1 MWGRIVS
8 SVSSVLDINQA
19 TLSGCIDIIVVPQA
33 DGTLH
38 STPFHVRF
46 GKAKLL
52 KSREKHVSINV
63 NGNDIPLKMKLGAA
77 GEAYFIHQDDPPED
91 SFENISSPT
100 DSRESS
106 PSDVEISTPSQPA
119 NNSSLNISHAK
130 SFETTVEYRNK
141 TDSTDPS
148 NFTNIETENENIQNI
163 NEVFQRYN
171 ITLSLCGHLLYGGE
185 EDSRHDEYVFQ
196 SNIISFEQFEND
208 PDLWYHSCLVAVID
222 GKPPYY
228 PIKAFYP
235 VITSII
241 AFGKPPSTQALKKF
255 LGIPE
260 KSSKKI
266 RSSSDCGIID
276 SNFDHISGNH
286 RANRCLSSTLP
297 LSSKSHIQG
306 CLTAPVSVDNCEVSS
321 FESIESISSSPNLL
335 RMDNPTNT
343 PNCIY
348 LCRSKPPVKYL
359 RHSLRPTSDQ
369 LKSMNLKWGAN
380 RVTYTV
386 ESSLQGRKTVSG
398 TIYLW
403 PPDSR
408 IVVSDVDG
416 TITRSD
422 VLGQLMPIVGR
433 DWSHQGVAELMTNI
447 ESNGYKIVYLT
458 ARAIGQADATRD
470 FLFGLKQVGNSGNVT
485 LPDGPVF
492 LSPDRLFPS
501 FKREVIDRKP
511 YIFKIAA
518 LRDIRNLFPIY
529 RNPLYA
535 GFGNRDTDYRSYSH
549 VGIPEGKIFII
560 DPKGVIHHINKT
572 YAKTYET
579 LSEIVEYMFPPL
591 SESTKN
597 NLNKD
602 TCNFIEND
610 DNQLDILDDQY
621 NSFNYWRV
629 DPIDMLSKTNNTI
642 DINFQSKSEAIDVE
656 CDGGIEDNN
665 SDCSMNINSY
675 KTATAMSNYFSSM
688 DTSEIVSNFQ
698 FSHTIES
705 IIESEL

>member
-1 MWGRIVS
+1 MWGKIVN

-33 DGTLH
+33 DGTLQ

-52 KSREKHVSINV
+52 KSREKIVSINV

-77 GEAYFIHQDDPPED
+77 GEAYFIHQDESPED
-91 SFENISSPT
+91 AYERLSSP
-100 DSRESS
+100 DSVASS
-106 PSDVEISTPSQPA
+106 PSDIETNTIPQIHE
-119 NNSSLNISHAK
+119 SSSNHLSHAR

-141 TDSTDPS
+141 TENTECSVL
-148 NFTNIETENENIQNI
+148 TNNENGQNLLNI
-163 NEVFQRYN
+163 FQDHN
-171 ITLSLCGHLLYGGE
+171 IALSLCGHLLYGGE
-185 EDSRHDEYVFQ
+185 DDAKHDEYVFQ
-196 SNIISFEQFEND
+196 GNIVSFEQFEKD
-208 PDLWYHSCLVAVID
+208 PNLWYHSCLVATI
-222 GKPPYY
+222 GGGPPYY

-235 VITSII
+235 VLTSII
-241 AFGKPPSTQALKKF
+241 AFGRPPSAQALKKF

-266 RSSSDCGIID
+266 RSSSDCEIFH
-276 SNFDHISGNH
+276 SKSAEFTNENFHAS
-286 RANRCLSSTLP
+286 RCFSSTVP
-297 LSSKSHIQG
+297 LTTKFHLQNNS
-306 CLTAPVSVDNCEVSS
+306 TAPASIDKYEVSS
-321 FESIESISSSPNLL
+321 FESIESVSSSPNLL
-335 RMDNPTNT
+335 KLNTQSNT
-343 PNCIY
+343 PDCTY
-348 LCRSKPPVKYL
+348 LCSSKPQAKYC
-359 RHSLRPTSDQ
+359 RHSLRPTSEQ
-369 LKSMNLKWGAN
+369 LKSMRLKWGSN

-386 ESSLQGRKTVSG
+386 ESSLQGKKTVSG

-470 FLFGLKQVGNSGNVT
+470 FLFGLKQMGNDGNVT

-518 LRDIRNLFPIY
+518 LRDIRNLFPVY

-560 DPKGVIHHINKT
+560 DPKGVIHHINRT

-591 SESTKN
+591 ADSKSD
-597 NLNKD
+597 LNRD
-602 TCNFIEND
+602 NCYFTEAD

-621 NSFNYWRV
+621 NSFNYWRI
-629 DPIDMLSKTNNTI
+629 DPIETLNKALTNNNDNI
-642 DINFQSKSEAIDVE
+642 YADKSEMVDVE
-656 CDGGIEDNN
+656 CGDIEDNV
-665 SDCSMNINSY
+665 SDSSINIDSY
-675 KTATAMSNYFSSM
+675 KTATAISNCFSSI
-688 DTSEIVSNFQ
+688 DASEIISNLHY
-698 FSHTIES
+698 SHTIDS
-705 IIESEL
+705 IIEDEL

>member
-1 MWGRIVS
+1 MWGRIVN

-19 TLSGCIDIIVVPQA
+19 TLSGCIDIIVVPQP
-33 DGTLH
+33 DGSLQ

-52 KSREKHVSINV
+52 KSREKNVSINV

-77 GEAYFIHQDDPPED
+77 GEAYFVHNVENSDD
-91 SFENISSPT
+91 FTGNISSPESPPCSPKNTNT
-100 DSRESS
+100 DIPTQVVENNI
-106 PSDVEISTPSQPA
+106 EISHTR
-119 NNSSLNISHAK
+119 
-130 SFETTVEYRNK
+130 SFETTIEFVNNCSIE
-141 TDSTDPS
+141 
-148 NFTNIETENENIQNI
+148 NFKSKETEPLIVNQSVASSTFLN
-163 NEVFQRYN
+163 YN
-171 ITLSLCGHLLYGGE
+171 VTLSLCGHLLFGGVG
-185 EDSRHDEYVFQ
+185 DTNHDVYVFRN
-196 SNIISFEQFEND
+196 NIVSLEQFEND
-208 PDLWYHSCLVAVID
+208 PDLWYHPCLVAVID

-235 VITSII
+235 LLISII
-241 AFGKPPSTQALKKF
+241 AFGKPPSTEAMHKF
-255 LGIPE
+255 LGISTDDI
-260 KSSKKI
+260 KVL
-266 RSSSDCGIID
+266 RSSSDDGTQVRSIEQRNDIER
-276 SNFDHISGNH
+276 FE
-286 RANRCLSSTLP
+286 RCLSSTLP
-297 LSSKSHIQG
+297 QSIKSPLQSCIPTHFS
-306 CLTAPVSVDNCEVSS
+306 ADKYDASS
-321 FESIESISSSPNLL
+321 FESIESISS
-335 RMDNPTNT
+335 T
-343 PNCIY
+343 PDLIREDSQVNAADCMY
-348 LCRSKPPVKYL
+348 MCRTKPPQRHF

-386 ESSLQGRKTVSG
+386 ESSLQGKKTVSG
-398 TIYLW
+398 TIYMW

-433 DWSHQGVAELMTNI
+433 DWSHSGVAELMTKI
-447 ESNGYKIVYLT
+447 KENGYKIIYLT

-470 FLFGLKQVGNSGNVT
+470 FLFGLKQVGNYGNVT

-518 LRDIRNLFPIY
+518 LRDIRSLFPVY

-572 YAKTYET
+572 YAKT
-579 LSEIVEYMFPPL
+579 
-591 SESTKN
+591 
-597 NLNKD
+597 
-602 TCNFIEND
+602 
-610 DNQLDILDDQY
+610 
-621 NSFNYWRV
+621 
-629 DPIDMLSKTNNTI
+629 
-642 DINFQSKSEAIDVE
+642 
-656 CDGGIEDNN
+656 
-665 SDCSMNINSY
+665 
-675 KTATAMSNYFSSM
+675 
-688 DTSEIVSNFQ
+688 
-698 FSHTIES
+698 
-705 IIESEL
+705 

>member
-19 TLSGCIDIIVVPQA
+19 TLSGCIDIIVVPRA

-52 KSREKHVSINV
+52 KSREKNVSINV
-63 NGNDIPLKMKLGAA
+63 NGNEIPLKMKLGAA
-77 GEAYFIHQDDPPED
+77 GEAYFIHQDE
-91 SFENISSPT
+91 SLEYNFGNVSSPT

-106 PSDVEISTPSQPA
+106 PSDVEIITPSQSI
-119 NNSSLNISHAK
+119 NNSGLNNISHAK

-148 NFTNIETENENIQNI
+148 NFQNIETDYENQNLT
-163 NEVFQRYN
+163 NVFQKYN
-171 ITLSLCGHLLYGGE
+171 ITLSLCGHLLYGGD

-208 PDLWYHSCLVAVID
+208 SDLWYHSCLVAIID

-235 VITSII
+235 VLTSIV

-255 LGIPE
+255 LGIAE
-260 KSSKKI
+260 RSSKKT
-266 RSSSDCGIID
+266 RSSSFCGIIN
-276 SNFDHISGNH
+276 SNSDSGNGDY

-297 LSSKSHIQG
+297 LTSKSYIQG
-306 CLTAPVSVDNCEVSS
+306 CLTAPVSVDNCEASS
-321 FESIESISSSPNLL
+321 FESIESISSSPNLM
-335 RMDNPTNT
+335 RIDSPTNAAD
-343 PNCIY
+343 CMY
-348 LCRSKPPVKYL
+348 LCRSKPVKYL
-359 RHSLRPTSDQ
+359 KHSLRPTSDQ

-386 ESSLQGRKTVSG
+386 ESSLQGKKTVSG

-422 VLGQLMPIVGR
+422 VLGQLMPIVGK

-447 ESNGYKIVYLT
+447 EANGYKIVYLT

-511 YIFKIAA
+511 YVFKIAA

-560 DPKGVIHHINKT
+560 DPKGVIHHTNKT
-572 YAKTYET
+572 YAKT
-579 LSEIVEYMFPPL
+579 
-591 SESTKN
+591 
-597 NLNKD
+597 
-602 TCNFIEND
+602 
-610 DNQLDILDDQY
+610 
-621 NSFNYWRV
+621 
-629 DPIDMLSKTNNTI
+629 
-642 DINFQSKSEAIDVE
+642 
-656 CDGGIEDNN
+656 
-665 SDCSMNINSY
+665 
-675 KTATAMSNYFSSM
+675 
-688 DTSEIVSNFQ
+688 
-698 FSHTIES
+698 
-705 IIESEL
+705 

>member
-52 KSREKHVSINV
+52 KSREKNVSINV

-77 GEAYFIHQDDPPED
+77 GEAYFVHQDEPPEYM
-91 SFENISSPT
+91 FENMSSPA

-106 PSDVEISTPSQPA
+106 LSDVEVSTPPQSK
-119 NNSSLNISHAK
+119 NNSGMYNMLHTK

-141 TDSTDPS
+141 TDGTESSTYVNKEAEGENSKSIS
-148 NFTNIETENENIQNI
+148 NI
-163 NEVFQRYN
+163 FQRYN
-171 ITLSLCGHLLYGGE
+171 ISLSLCGHLLYGGE
-185 EDSRHDEYVFQ
+185 EDSKHDEDVFR
-196 SNIISFEQFEND
+196 SNIISFEQFESD
-208 PDLWYHSCLVAVID
+208 PDLWYHLCLVAVID

-235 VITSII
+235 VLTSII

-255 LGIPE
+255 LGMPE
-260 KSSKKI
+260 KSFKRV
-266 RSSSDCGIID
+266 RSSSDCGVINSNSD
-276 SNFDHISGNH
+276 SIRGNCH
-286 RANRCLSSTLP
+286 ANRCLSSTLP
-297 LSSKSHIQG
+297 LPSKSYIESS
-306 CLTAPVSVDNCEVSS
+306 LTAPVSADNYEASS
-321 FESIESISSSPNLL
+321 FESIESISSSPNLIGI
-335 RMDNPTNT
+335 DSPTNA
-343 PNCIY
+343 PDCMY
-348 LCRSKPPVKYL
+348 LCRSKPAIKYL

-386 ESSLQGRKTVSG
+386 ESSLQGKKTVSG

-422 VLGQLMPIVGR
+422 VLGQLMPIVGK

-447 ESNGYKIVYLT
+447 EANGYKIVYLT

-572 YAKTYET
+572 YAKT
-579 LSEIVEYMFPPL
+579 
-591 SESTKN
+591 
-597 NLNKD
+597 
-602 TCNFIEND
+602 
-610 DNQLDILDDQY
+610 
-621 NSFNYWRV
+621 
-629 DPIDMLSKTNNTI
+629 
-642 DINFQSKSEAIDVE
+642 
-656 CDGGIEDNN
+656 
-665 SDCSMNINSY
+665 
-675 KTATAMSNYFSSM
+675 
-688 DTSEIVSNFQ
+688 
-698 FSHTIES
+698 
-705 IIESEL
+705 

>member
-52 KSREKHVSINV
+52 KSREKNVSINV

-77 GEAYFIHQDDPPED
+77 GEAYFVHQDEHPEYM
-91 SFENISSPT
+91 FENMPSPT
-100 DSRESS
+100 DSRDSIL
-106 PSDVEISTPSQPA
+106 SDVEISTPPQSK
-119 NNSSLNISHAK
+119 NNSGMYNIPHTK

-141 TDSTDPS
+141 TNGTDPLTYA
-148 NFTNIETENENIQNI
+148 NNEAENENSKHISNI
-163 NEVFQRYN
+163 FQRYN
-171 ITLSLCGHLLYGGE
+171 ISLSLCGHLLYGGE
-185 EDSRHDEYVFQ
+185 EDSKHDEYVFR
-196 SNIISFEQFEND
+196 SNMISFEQFEND
-208 PDLWYHSCLVAVID
+208 PDLWYHLCLVAVID

-235 VITSII
+235 ILTSII

-255 LGIPE
+255 LGVPE
-260 KSSKKI
+260 KSFKRV
-266 RSSSDCGIID
+266 RSSSDCGLLNSNSD
-276 SNFDHISGNH
+276 SIHGNCH
-286 RANRCLSSTLP
+286 TNRCLSSTLP
-297 LSSKSHIQG
+297 LPSKSYIESS
-306 CLTAPVSVDNCEVSS
+306 LTAPVSADNYEASS
-321 FESIESISSSPNLL
+321 FESIESISSSPNLIGI
-335 RMDNPTNT
+335 DIPTNA
-343 PNCIY
+343 PDCMY
-348 LCRSKPPVKYL
+348 LCRSKPTIKYL

-386 ESSLQGRKTVSG
+386 ESSLQGKKTVSG

-422 VLGQLMPIVGR
+422 VLGQLMPIVGK

-447 ESNGYKIVYLT
+447 EANGYKIVYLT

-572 YAKTYET
+572 YAKT
-579 LSEIVEYMFPPL
+579 
-591 SESTKN
+591 
-597 NLNKD
+597 
-602 TCNFIEND
+602 
-610 DNQLDILDDQY
+610 
-621 NSFNYWRV
+621 
-629 DPIDMLSKTNNTI
+629 
-642 DINFQSKSEAIDVE
+642 
-656 CDGGIEDNN
+656 
-665 SDCSMNINSY
+665 
-675 KTATAMSNYFSSM
+675 
-688 DTSEIVSNFQ
+688 
-698 FSHTIES
+698 
-705 IIESEL
+705 

>member
-1 MWGRIVS
+1 M
-8 SVSSVLDINQA
+8 
-19 TLSGCIDIIVVPQA
+19 
-33 DGTLH
+33 
-38 STPFHVRF
+38 
-46 GKAKLL
+46 
-52 KSREKHVSINV
+52 
-63 NGNDIPLKMKLGAA
+63 
-77 GEAYFIHQDDPPED
+77 
-91 SFENISSPT
+91 
-100 DSRESS
+100 
-106 PSDVEISTPSQPA
+106 
-119 NNSSLNISHAK
+119 
-130 SFETTVEYRNK
+130 
-141 TDSTDPS
+141 
-148 NFTNIETENENIQNI
+148 
-163 NEVFQRYN
+163 
-171 ITLSLCGHLLYGGE
+171 
-185 EDSRHDEYVFQ
+185 
-196 SNIISFEQFEND
+196 
-208 PDLWYHSCLVAVID
+208 
-222 GKPPYY
+222 
-228 PIKAFYP
+228 
-235 VITSII
+235 
-241 AFGKPPSTQALKKF
+241 
-255 LGIPE
+255 
-260 KSSKKI
+260 
-266 RSSSDCGIID
+266 
-276 SNFDHISGNH
+276 
-286 RANRCLSSTLP
+286 P

-321 FESIESISSSPNLL
+321 FESIESISSSPNLI

-422 VLGQLMPIVGR
+422 VLGQLMPIVGK

-602 TCNFIEND
+602 ACNFVEND

-642 DINFQSKSEAIDVE
+642 DINFQSKSEAMDVE
-656 CDGGIEDNN
+656 CGGGIEDNN

-675 KTATAMSNYFSSM
+675 KTATAISNYFSSM

>member
-52 KSREKHVSINV
+52 KSREKNVSINV

-77 GEAYFIHQDDPPED
+77 GEAYFVHQDEPPED
-91 SFENISSPT
+91 IFENVSSPT
-100 DSRESS
+100 DSRESI
-106 PSDVEISTPSQPA
+106 PSDVEVSTPPQSK
-119 NNSSLNISHAK
+119 NNSVIDNVPLTR

-141 TDSTDPS
+141 TDGTDPS
-148 NFTNIETENENIQNI
+148 AYENNGVECEHNKSISNA
-163 NEVFQRYN
+163 FQRYN
-171 ITLSLCGHLLYGGE
+171 ISLSLCGHLLYGGE
-185 EDSRHDEYVFQ
+185 EDSKHDEYVFRN
-196 SNIISFEQFEND
+196 NIISFEQFESD
-208 PDLWYHSCLVAVID
+208 PDLWYHSCLVAIID
-222 GKPPYY
+222 GAPPYY

-235 VITSII
+235 VLTSII
-241 AFGKPPSTQALKKF
+241 AFGRPPSTQALKKF
-255 LGIPE
+255 LGVPE
-260 KSSKKI
+260 KSFKRT
-266 RSSSDCGIID
+266 RSSSDCGVVNYNSDNIHGT
-276 SNFDHISGNH
+276 SHT
-286 RANRCLSSTLP
+286 NRCLSSTLP
-297 LSSKSHIQG
+297 LPSKSCIQS
-306 CLTAPVSVDNCEVSS
+306 CLTAPVSVDNYEASS
-321 FESIESISSSPNLL
+321 FESIESISSSPNLIG
-335 RMDNPTNT
+335 MDGPENAAD
-343 PNCIY
+343 CMY
-348 LCRSKPPVKYL
+348 LCRSKPPIKYL

-386 ESSLQGRKTVSG
+386 ESSLQGKKTVSG

-408 IVVSDVDG
+408 IVISDVDG

-422 VLGQLMPIVGR
+422 VLGQLMPIVGK

-447 ESNGYKIVYLT
+447 EANGYKIVYLT

-560 DPKGVIHHINKT
+560 DPKGIIHHINKT

-591 SESTKN
+591 SESSKN
-597 NLNKD
+597 DLNKD
-602 TCNFIEND
+602 ACNFMEND
-610 DNQLDILDDQY
+610 DNQLDILNDQVRRK
-621 NSFNYWRV
+621 FK
-629 DPIDMLSKTNNTI
+629 LLQHT
-642 DINFQSKSEAIDVE
+642 AIDGG
-656 CDGGIEDNN
+656 CDWLTCTCNLESVDRDQI
-665 SDCSMNINSY
+665 
-675 KTATAMSNYFSSM
+675 
-688 DTSEIVSNFQ
+688 IV
-698 FSHTIES
+698 
-705 IIESEL
+705 